1 LQQFDFVKA
10 VFEFVILVFSLC
22 VHECAHAW
30 MASRL
35 GDQTARLEGRITL
48 NPMYHVDPIG
58 TLLFPGLMIFG
69 PLIGLSMFGGML
81 VGWAKPTPVITR
93 NFRKIVRDD
102 NLTTLA
108 GPASNLLLVAAA
120 FLLLTVIS
128 IAVPGGHQ
136 LVLVT
141 FMGGLVEG
149 VPSSLQAALM
159 ISVLV
164 IEINLMLCIFN
175 LLPIPP
181 LDGSR
186 LMRNIL
192 PYNAV
197 QVYDRIPFWVSYLL
211 MIFVGGTIIWAFV
224 GPAMRLVLWG
234 LIHI

>member
-1 LQQFDFVKA
+1 LQQPDLVKA
-10 VFEFVILVFSLC
+10 IFEFVILIFSLC

-35 GDQTARLEGRITL
+35 GDQTARLEGRVTL

-58 TLLFPGLMIFG
+58 SLLFPAIVIFG
-69 PLIGLSMFGGML
+69 PLIGFNMFGGML

-108 GPASNLLLVAAA
+108 GPASNLMLVVVA
-120 FLLLTVIS
+120 FLVLAVIS

-136 LVLVT
+136 LALVT

-149 VPSSLQAALM
+149 VPSGLQAALM

-186 LMRNIL
+186 LMRNML

-224 GPAMRLVLWG
+224 GPAMRLILWG